1 VSDQGSLSEF
11 QLLGVVD
18 VRHGLAVRARG
29 GRREEYAPI
38 DRVAGDVIPRGDA
51 EALARTY
58 VERFGVGGLYLA
70 DLDAIEGRQPH
81 VALTR
86 AIASIGAPLWL
97 DVGIAS
103 AEDAC
108 RALDCGATRVI
119 VGLETLPSFQV
130 LESIGK
136 EAGQHRVAF
145 SLDLRNGHPITRA
158 PELARQQPQELVARA
173 VDAGAD
179 TVIVLDLARV
189 GTGDGLDLQLIAHLR
204 AVSPGVRLYAGGGIR
219 GTEDLERLRTAGCHG
234 ALVASAL
241 LDGQLVLPL
250 PFAFCPLPFD
260 LT

>member
-1 VSDQGSLSEF
+1 MSEF
-11 QLLGVVD
+11 QVLGVVD

-51 EALARTY
+51 KALARTY

-70 DLDAIEGRQPH
+70 DLDAIEGRQPQ

-86 AIASIGAPLWL
+86 AIASIGASLWL
-97 DVGIAS
+97 DAGIAS
-103 AEDAC
+103 ADDAC

-130 LESIGK
+130 LASIGK

-145 SLDLRNGHPITRA
+145 SLDLRNRQPITRA

-189 GTGDGLDLQLIAHLR
+189 GTGRGLDFQLIARLR
-204 AVSPGVRLYAGGGIR
+204 AVARSVRLFAGGGVR
-219 GTEDLERLRTAGCHG
+219 GVADLEHLKNAGCNG

-241 LDGQLVLPL
+241 LDGELVLAPRPISIPL
-250 PFAFCPLPFD
+250 
-260 LT
+260 T

>member
-1 VSDQGSLSEF
+1 VSEF
-11 QLLGVVD
+11 QVLGVVD

-58 VERFGVGGLYLA
+58 VERLGVGGLYLA

-97 DVGIAS
+97 DAGIAS

-119 VGLETLPSFQV
+119 VGLETLPSFPV

-158 PELARQQPQELVARA
+158 PVLARQQPQELVARA

-189 GTGDGLDLQLIAHLR
+189 GTGDGLDLQLIARLK
-204 AVSPGVRLYAGGGIR
+204 AISPSVRLFAGGGVR
-219 GTEDLERLRTAGCHG
+219 GPEDLAHMKSAGCDG

-241 LDGQLVLPL
+241 LDGRLVLAPKAVPL
-250 PFAFCPLPFD
+250 PM
-260 LT
+260 T